1 MDGVFLEWLLCSS
14 HGYVKRIVPLAAF
27 AHRISCEEAQ
37 HQSIYSDAEVGD
49 GDYGDMQPEIG
60 LAAARTT
67 ALLTHRRKDSFENQF
82 GRKPQPPPSVVNGLG
97 AAALTPPE
105 SPKPLL
111 EDDSLALVAN
121 SEGHPN
127 TTSQSTSLPLVST
140 PPHAREC
147 HPNNQSSQPNP
158 TSATNTPNS

>member
-1 MDGVFLEWLLCSS
+1 MDGVVLEWLLCSS

-27 AHRISCEEAQ
+27 ARRISCEEAQ

-60 LAAARTT
+60 LAAARTM
-67 ALLTHRRKDSFENQF
+67 ALLTHRRKASCENQF
-82 GRKPQPPPSVVNGLG
+82 GRKPQTPPVVNGLG
-97 AAALTPPE
+97 AAALIPPE

-111 EDDSLALVAN
+111 ADDSLALVAN

-127 TTSQSTSLPLVST
+127 TRSQSPPYHRYLHFSFPPL
-140 PPHAREC
+140 AREC
-147 HPNNQSSQPNP
+147 
-158 TSATNTPNS
+158 

>member
-1 MDGVFLEWLLCSS
+1 MGVVVLEWLLCSS
-14 HGYVKRIVPLAAF
+14 PGYVNRIVPLAAF
-27 AHRISCEEAQ
+27 ARHSVWCISCEEAQ
-37 HQSIYSDAEVGD
+37 RQSIYSDAEVGD

-82 GRKPQPPPSVVNGLG
+82 GRKPQPPPPVVNGLG

-111 EDDSLALVAN
+111 ADDSLALVAN
-121 SEGHPN
+121 SEGHLN
-127 TTSQSTSLPLVST
+127 TTSQSTSLSS
-140 PPHAREC
+140 
-147 HPNNQSSQPNP
+147 SSQPNS